1 MTKSADYNVAL
12 NPQEYLDWWKKV
24 RWPYF
29 CSYASLLCIQRKARP
44 NFFLSA
50 SLLLLLV
57 GASSAPRS
65 SYSTGC
71 WPRARGRRYGYRQT
85 EGNQRLAERTPARGH
100 GGGGMWALPW
110 PDGSWRLARA
120 ARRRTT
126 LRPPARTRKSGDELG
141 LKGRQQGA
149 RGWPWRLER
158 WRRWDPYPFVSFAI

>member
-1 MTKSADYNVAL
+1 MTKSADYNVSL

-24 RWPYF
+24 RWLYF

-65 SYSTGC
+65 SYTTG
-71 WPRARGRRYGYRQT
+71 WPRARGRRDGYRQT
-85 EGNQRLAERTPARGH
+85 EGNQQLAERTPAWGH

-110 PDGSWRLARA
+110 PDGSWRFVRISALPINGLDRSF
-120 ARRRTT
+120 RQSTT
-126 LRPPARTRKSGDELG
+126 RITL
-141 LKGRQQGA
+141 
-149 RGWPWRLER
+149 
-158 WRRWDPYPFVSFAI
+158 PFWTNLFAP